1 MVEQTTNSSNV
12 YAYVIANSLFTPRQL
27 SIISKQLEGSGKP
40 EEISSGA
47 YYRQIKQCRRKI
59 VSVLYSMILLQSTGV
74 IHPEASSTLGKLAE
88 QLAVIFASESSD
100 TTSSLNVDDVT
111 SVIDQVIK
119 KVSNL

>member
-1 MVEQTTNSSNV
+1 MVEQAANSSDI
-12 YAYVIANSLFTPRQL
+12 YAYLVANSLFTPRQL
-27 SIISKQLEGSGKP
+27 SIISKQLEGGGKP

-59 VSVLYSMILLQSTGV
+59 FSVLYSMVLLQSTGV
-74 IHPEASSTLGKLAE
+74 IHPEASSTLRKLAE

-100 TTSSLNVDDVT
+100 ATSSLKVDDVT

-119 KVSNL
+119 RVSKL

>member
-1 MVEQTTNSSNV
+1 MVEQASNSSNV
-12 YAYVIANSLFTPRQL
+12 YAYIIANSLFTPRQL
-27 SIISKQLEGSGKP
+27 SIISKQLEGGGKP

-59 VSVLYSMILLQSTGV
+59 FSVLYSMVLLQSTGV
-74 IHPEASSTLGKLAE
+74 IHPEASSTLRKLAE

-100 TTSSLNVDDVT
+100 ATSSLKVDDVT

-119 KVSNL
+119 RVSKL

>member
-1 MVEQTTNSSNV
+1 MVEQAANSSDI
-12 YAYVIANSLFTPRQL
+12 YAYLVANSLFTPRQL

-59 VSVLYSMILLQSTGV
+59 VSVLYSMVLLQSTGV
-74 IHPEASSTLGKLAE
+74 IHPEASLTLRKLAE
-88 QLAVIFASESSD
+88 RLAVICASESSD
-100 TTSSLNVDDVT
+100 ATSSLNVDDVT

-119 KVSNL
+119 RVSKL

>member
-1 MVEQTTNSSNV
+1 MVEQASNSSNV
-12 YAYVIANSLFTPRQL
+12 YAYIIANSLFTPRQL
-27 SIISKQLEGSGKP
+27 SIISKQLEGGGKP

-59 VSVLYSMILLQSTGV
+59 FSVLYSMVLLQSTGV
-74 IHPEASSTLGKLAE
+74 IHPEASSTLRKLAE

-100 TTSSLNVDDVT
+100 ATSNLKVDDVT

-119 KVSNL
+119 RVSKL

>member
-1 MVEQTTNSSNV
+1 MVEQAANSSDI
-12 YAYVIANSLFTPRQL
+12 YAYLVSNSLFTPRQL
-27 SIISKQLEGSGKP
+27 SIISKQLEGGGKP

-59 VSVLYSMILLQSTGV
+59 FSVLYSMVLLQSTGV
-74 IHPEASSTLGKLAE
+74 IHPEASSTLRKLAE

-100 TTSSLNVDDVT
+100 ATSSLKVDDVT

-119 KVSNL
+119 RVSKL